1 MMYMCSCV
9 YTYTIDITITHTYPN
24 FLYKVYK
31 ATLPSKGEVAV
42 KVQRPGVRKLVE
54 RDTELLLTVAKFLE
68 SIPALPGSNNHS
80 TASSSS
86 ATKNT
91 STRLINTQLVS
102 ATQEFMS
109 R

>member
-1 MMYMCSCV
+1 MMYICSF
-9 YTYTIDITITHTYPN
+9 TYTIVSPNLYIPN
-24 FLYKVYK
+24 FLHKVYK
-31 ATLPSKGEVAV
+31 ATIPSKGKVAV

-68 SIPALPGSNNHS
+68 SIPALPGRNNNS
-80 TASSSS
+80 TTSS
-86 ATKNT
+86 TTTNNT